1 MCKFEALK
9 QFEPYADLDYV
20 GFSNHLFVI
29 KVDIEKYGFDTA
41 NDIYHTVEKCLPE
54 GSMLIGLPK
63 DVNFETW
70 SIEDLE
76 DTIAQLEALK
86 EKLK

>member
-9 QFEPYADLDYV
+9 QFEPYADLDHIS
-20 GFSNHLFVI
+20 FSSHLFVAKI
-29 KVDIEKYGFDTA
+29 DIEKYGLSTA
-41 NDIYHTVEKCLPE
+41 TDICESIQRCLPE

-63 DVNFETW
+63 DVNFEIW